1 MTFKRLLLPLSALL
15 ILLLAVAPS
24 GAATLDA
31 SGSGGVPTEPLF
43 QGEGG
48 GIVAP
53 GDAGTGLVPDGGGA
67 PGAEAAQEPTP
78 TTPGGEEQP
87 PDEEPPVDEQP
98 PGEEGGTVNPP
109 EGDAGT
115 GEGSTGGFLPSTGLE
130 VAALAAIGLGLL
142 MAGVALRPTSTWPAP
157 RDPLSRSTRRR

>member
-31 SGSGGVPTEPLF
+31 SGSGVVPAESLF

-87 PDEEPPVDEQP
+87 PDEEPP
-98 PGEEGGTVNPP
+98 GEEGGPVNPP

-115 GEGSTGGFLPSTGLE
+115 GGGSAGGFLPSTGLE

-157 RDPLSRSTRRR
+157 RDPLSRSNPRR